1 VSIEFAKYHGL
12 EMTILIDN
20 RSSSKPV
27 ITPEQ
32 AVKLCDRHFGIGA
45 DGVILALP
53 GQDEPTIAC
62 GFSTPMALSQCVAM
76 EFAV

>member
-12 EMTILIDN
+12 EMTFILIDN

-32 AVKLCDRHFGIGA
+32 AVKLCDRHFGS

-53 GQDEPTIAC
+53 GQDGTDYSMD
-62 GFSTPMALSQCVAM
+62 FNSMALSQKCVAM